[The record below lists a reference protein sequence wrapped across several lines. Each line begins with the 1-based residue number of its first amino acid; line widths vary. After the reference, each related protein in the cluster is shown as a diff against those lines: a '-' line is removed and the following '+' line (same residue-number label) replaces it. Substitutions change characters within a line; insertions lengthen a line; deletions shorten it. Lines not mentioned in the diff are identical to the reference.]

1 MSSFLSRQSTFD
13 RGFALLAS
21 PLCSFQCTSGDEKRK
36 SGIGAVTTVTVEGFE
51 KYLLH
56 EIHDATSFK

>member
-21 PLCSFQCTSGDEKRK
+21 LLCSFQCTSGDEKRK
-36 SGIGAVTTVTVEGFE
+36 SGIGAVTTVTVRIGKIFAAR
-51 KYLLH
+51 
-56 EIHDATSFK
+56 DSQRDVF